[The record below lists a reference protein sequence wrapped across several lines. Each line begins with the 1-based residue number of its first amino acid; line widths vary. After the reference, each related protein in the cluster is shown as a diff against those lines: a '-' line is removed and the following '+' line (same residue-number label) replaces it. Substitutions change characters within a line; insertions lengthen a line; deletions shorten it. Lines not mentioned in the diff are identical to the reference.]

1 VRPTRTSIGF
11 LLSVVLVLAA
21 ACGDAGSASSDG
33 ATAPTGTGGDSTATG
48 PTGSTATDASF
59 PVTITDDD
67 GVAVTIDSEPER
79 IVTFAPSATEIVFA
93 LGLGDRLVGVS
104 GPFDDYPAE
113 ATRID
118 QVGGAGDFGVDP
130 NVEQVVALEPD
141 LFLTIKGGDQW
152 KGRLRELGVP
162 VVTLDATDLDDLL
175 GDIEVAGLITGATGP
190 AGALVADLRAQ
201 ADEVETALSGAEPVR
216 CFYETFYPPLYT
228 VGPGTFIYDLLERAG
243 CDPVTSSSDQQYP
256 EWSVEDLVDQS
267 PDVYLV
273 SSESGATPNAVARR
287 AGFDA
292 IAAVEA
298 GRVVPIASDL
308 AERPGPRIVLG
319 LRLIAE
325 ALHPEAFD

>member
-1 VRPTRTSIGF
+1 MRPIRSTL
-11 LLSVVLVLAA
+11 LLSLLALLLLVA
-21 ACGDAGSASSDG
+21 ACGDD
-33 ATAPTGTGGDSTATG
+33 PTVSPTVTG
-48 PTGSTATDASF
+48 PTDATGSSAAF

-67 GVAVTIDSEPER
+67 GVSVTIDAPPQR
-79 IVTFAPSATEIVFA
+79 IITFAPSMTEIVFA

-104 GPFDDYPAE
+104 GAFDDYPAE
-113 ATRID
+113 AADIE

-130 NVEQVVALEPD
+130 NIEAVVALEPD

-152 KGRLRELGVP
+152 KRRLRDLDVP
-162 VVTLDATDLDDLL
+162 VVTLDAANLDDLL
-175 GDIEVAGLITGATGP
+175 DDIEVAGRTTGADDAATTI
-190 AGALVADLRAQ
+190 VEDLRAQ
-201 ADEVETALSGAEPVR
+201 ADEVESALAGTPRVT

-243 CDPVTSSSDQQYP
+243 CDPVTSSADQQYP
-256 EWSVEDLVDQS
+256 QWSVEDLVDES

-273 SSESGATPNAVARR
+273 SSESGASPKAVARR
-287 AGFDA
+287 AGFEA
-292 IAAVEA
+292 IGAVAA
-298 GRVVPIASDL
+298 GRVVAIDSSL